1 MTDPLTDVAKAL
13 TRAQRKKA
21 AKDKI
26 LARVKELGFDRK
38 TIAKETLDRWVD
50 ELMAKEETSSS

>member
-13 TRAQRKKA
+13 TKAQRKKA

-26 LARVKELGFDRK
+26 LARVKELGFNHK
-38 TIAKETLDRWVD
+38 TITKETLDRWVD
-50 ELMAKEETSSS
+50 ELLAKEGGQT